1 MVYIDK
7 TILMQVFFLLCKPPK
22 IFILGNMEK
31 KLKDIRKHIDTLDS
45 QLLELLAKRQYW
57 VEQAGDIKQE
67 RDKVYDEARVN
78 EILDKIKQ
86 EAKQKGISE
95 DIVLPL
101 WEKLLQLSVAHEF
114 THYDKK
120 KSPTSKDD

>member
-1 MVYIDK
+1 
-7 TILMQVFFLLCKPPK
+7 
-22 IFILGNMEK
+22 MEK
-31 KLKDIRKHIDTLDS
+31 KLKEIRKHIDTLDS

-57 VEQAGDIKQE
+57 VEQAGNIKE
-67 RDKVYDEARVN
+67 ARDKVYDEARVN

-120 KSPTSKDD
+120 KSPRSNDD

>member
-7 TILMQVFFLLCKPPK
+7 TILMQVFFLLCKLSK

-31 KLKDIRKHIDTLDS
+31 KLKEIRKHIDTLDS

-57 VEQAGDIKQE
+57 VEQAGNIKE
-67 RDKVYDEARVN
+67 ARDKVYDEARVN

-120 KSPTSKDD
+120 KSPRSNDD